1 MLTKTYPEYFGSYK
15 LYETVRNILLK
26 NFREVDIENMFNEMN
41 IIDAHP
47 DNFMKKLGQVMQKH
61 AQSTKCS
68 NILMDIKERLSDLIG
83 INVEPP
89 RIVMTKHEKP
99 ILKITIQ
106 NKTDGMLK
114 FRVGVEQIDRKYTA
128 LLYDPV
134 KTFTYT
140 KMIKSH
146 LIEPDKIYAFK
157 FVIKPDVFGI
167 QDLYELK
174 KTGKLNITLGMQ
186 ADAEG
191 IDGLKSTARKINV
204 EIVKM
209 KL

>member
-15 LYETVRNILLK
+15 ICETVRNVLLK
-26 NFREVDIENMFNEMN
+26 NFREVDIENMFNEMYL
-41 IIDAHP
+41 IDAHP

-68 NILMDIKERLSDLIG
+68 NVMMDIKERLSDLIG
-83 INVEPP
+83 ITIEPP
-89 RIVMTKHEKP
+89 RIVMTKNEKP
-99 ILKITIQ
+99 VLKITVH
-106 NKTDGMLK
+106 NKTDGIFK
-114 FRVGVEQIDRKYTA
+114 FRVGVEQLDRKYTA

-140 KMIKSH
+140 KIIKSH

-157 FVIKPDVFGI
+157 FIIKPDVFGI
-167 QDLYELK
+167 QDLYEMK

-186 ADAEG
+186 VEAEG
-191 IDGLKSTARKINV
+191 IDGLKSAARKINV